1 MNYLVA
7 VASESGINVD
17 RHFGQVAEF
26 QIIEVNENTAWRV
39 VEKREIERACVG
51 YCDHERIA
59 EVANQLKDCKYVL
72 SSKIG
77 IGAARILQNIGIV
90 PLEII
95 APIAYAVEKIMVY
108 DQRKLNSNQEQT
120 KKL

>member
-7 VASESGINVD
+7 IASESGINVD

-26 QIIEVNENTAWRV
+26 QIIEVNDNTSWRQI
-39 VEKREIERACVG
+39 ETRAIERACAG

-59 EVANQLKDCKYVL
+59 AVAEQLRDCKYVL

-77 IGAARILQNIGIV
+77 IGAANILQNIGTT

-95 APIAYAVEKIMVY
+95 APIEYAIGKIMVY
-108 DQRKLNSNQEQT
+108 DQRKQISNQE
-120 KKL
+120 